1 MASGSTNPRYT
12 ARLRRKKRIR
22 KRIEGVEERPR
33 LTVFRSD
40 KHMYAQIIN
49 DVTGV
54 TLVSAST
61 LCPAYKEMG
70 PVSGKVGAAGRV
82 GELIARMAMEKGIA
96 RVVFDRNGFI
106 YHGRIQ
112 ALADA
117 ARKQG
122 LDF

>member
-1 MASGSTNPRYT
+1 MASGSTNPRDT
-12 ARLRRKKRIR
+12 ARLKRKKRIR
-22 KRIEGVEERPR
+22 KKIEGVEERPR

-40 KHMYAQIIN
+40 KHMYAQIVN
-49 DVTGV
+49 DMTGV
-54 TLVSAST
+54 TLVAAST
-61 LCPAYKEMG
+61 LSPEYKEG
-70 PVSGKVGAAGRV
+70 RAVKGKVGAAVRV
-82 GELIARMAMEKGIA
+82 GELIARKAMEKGIA
-96 RVVFDRNGFI
+96 KVVFDRNGFI